1 MLYVHKRLTNI
12 ILRAIMNPNQLNTSK
27 PQLLWAQLS
36 SAAACIQILSINVN
50 PQYFITFLVS
60 AIAERTPYKALCP
73 YVCMSVC
80 MSQIFNH
87 HKLKFYIVSVTYR

>member
-1 MLYVHKRLTNI
+1 MLYVHKSLTNI

-60 AIAERTPYKALCP
+60 VIAERTPYKRHFVRM

-80 MSQIFNH
+80 P
-87 HKLKFYIVSVTYR
+87 KF

>member
-1 MLYVHKRLTNI
+1 MNI
-12 ILRAIMNPNQLNTSK
+12 LFKILVQIDNYENPSEEWL
-27 PQLLWAQLS
+27 
-36 SAAACIQILSINVN
+36 
-50 PQYFITFLVS
+50 LVS